1 MNSASKLISLF
12 TLVALT
18 LLGFP
23 AYAEAPAAALAPQ
36 RLTLAISGTDVVM
49 VLKDLA
55 EQAHLNLV
63 ASKDVTGKVTLF
75 VKDVALEDAL
85 DLILLSNGLAADRQ
99 GDLLY
104 IMPAREYEQTYG
116 HPYRD
121 KRIAKA
127 LPLKFAKAAQVSTVL
142 TQAKSSIGKVL
153 VDESSNTLFLL
164 DVPDAIEQ
172 LTTMV
177 AAMDQPTAR
186 KIVTLNYAKAK
197 ELAPKVQEGLT
208 KGLGTVQSDDRT
220 NALILTD
227 TPQKLAELTEL
238 LATFDQRSR
247 QVLIEAK
254 IVQVS
259 LSDKFQMGVDWTSIA
274 NKFITVKGLGALGL
288 AAGGQLKIAT
298 PELTSRGDYKVLI
311 EALRTFGDTK
321 ILSEPRITALN
332 GQEAKILVGS
342 KEPYVTQTISQAG
355 TGTAV
360 TAEQVTF
367 LDVGVK
373 LFVTPTIAQDG
384 FVQLKIR
391 PEVSAKT
398 STLTTAQKNEIPI
411 VETSEAETSLLVQEG
426 ATIIL
431 GGLMKDEKSKDHQR
445 IPLLGDL
452 PFLGALFRST
462 KNVTKHTELMIF
474 LTPHVITGA
483 RAEAVSS
490 TQ

>member
-1 MNSASKLISLF
+1 MNSASKGISLIAIS
-12 TLVALT
+12 ALT
-18 LLGFP
+18 LLGLP
-23 AYAEAPAAALAPQ
+23 AHAETPAAPP
-36 RLTLAISGTDVVM
+36 RLTLAISGTDVVT

-75 VKDVALEDAL
+75 VKDVVLEDAL
-85 DLILLSNGLAADRQ
+85 DLILLSNGLAAERQ

-121 KRIAKA
+121 KRIAKT
-127 LPLKFAKAAQVSTVL
+127 LPLHYAKAALVSTVL
-142 TQAKSSIGKVL
+142 TQAKSTIGKVL
-153 VDESSNTLFLL
+153 VDESSNTLFLV
-164 DVPDAIEQ
+164 DVPDAMEQ
-172 LTTMV
+172 MTAMV
-177 AAMDQPTAR
+177 TAMDQPTER
-186 KIVTLNYAKAK
+186 RTITLNYAKAK
-197 ELAPKVQEGLT
+197 ELAPKVQEILT
-208 KGLGTVQSDDRT
+208 KGVGVVQADDRT
-220 NALILTD
+220 NTLIFTD
-227 TPQKLAELTEL
+227 TPQKLTELTEL
-238 LATFDQRSR
+238 LHAFDQRSR

-274 NKFITVKGLGALGL
+274 NKFITIKGLGALSL
-288 AAGGQLKIAT
+288 ASGGQLKIAT
-298 PELTSRGDYKVLI
+298 PELATRGDYKVLI

-332 GQEAKILVGS
+332 GQEARILVGS
-342 KEPYVTQTISQAG
+342 KEPYVTQTVSQGG

-411 VETSEAETSLLVQEG
+411 VETSEVETSLVVQEG

-431 GGLMKDEKSKDHQR
+431 GGLMKDEKSKDQQR
-445 IPLLGDL
+445 IPFLGDL
-452 PFLGALFRST
+452 PLLGALFRST
-462 KNVTKHTELMIF
+462 KNVTKHTELLVF
-474 LTPHVITGA
+474 LTPHIITGA
-483 RAEAVSS
+483 REEPGTVLGG
-490 TQ
+490 TR